1 MAVNDA
7 STAELH
13 CKPSTLLLLDR
24 YVNVT
29 LKKQILPNSLPR
41 FPLVTPGQLWKFP
54 KSPVSI
60 FSTKIAE
67 LSTDHPVMPQW
78 IGSLSSQNGNS
89 LAGVFM
95 INGEP
100 WVFEK
105 NARGQPAAPFQRAPA
120 VVNIPWK
127 ELESIR
133 QSLQTREP
141 FTATIMGSTL
151 EIVWSNGVRIT
162 ANVPHCDT
170 YGYFSGE
177 GGWRTQ

>member
-1 MAVNDA
+1 
-7 STAELH
+7 
-13 CKPSTLLLLDR
+13 
-24 YVNVT
+24 
-29 LKKQILPNSLPR
+29 
-41 FPLVTPGQLWKFP
+41 
-54 KSPVSI
+54 
-60 FSTKIAE
+60 
-67 LSTDHPVMPQW
+67 MPQW
-78 IGSLSSQNGNS
+78 IGSLTSQNGNS
-89 LAGVFM
+89 LAGVFV

-105 NARGQPAAPFQRAPA
+105 NARGQPAASFQRAPA

-127 ELESIR
+127 ELGSIR
-133 QSLQTREP
+133 QSLQSCEP
-141 FTATIMGSTL
+141 FTATIMGSTM

>member
-1 MAVNDA
+1 MHPRSSYSVHK
-7 STAELH
+7 SSPTPFPILEPLPYSLFVTALEV
-13 CKPSTLLLLDR
+13 P
-24 YVNVT
+24 
-29 LKKQILPNSLPR
+29 Q
-41 FPLVTPGQLWKFP
+41 
-54 KSPVSI
+54 SPVS
-60 FSTKIAE
+60 STSRNITE
-67 LSTDHPVMPQW
+67 LHTDHAVMPQW
-78 IGSLSSQNGNS
+78 MGSLTSQNGNS

-105 NARGQPAAPFQRAPA
+105 NARGQPAVAFQRAPA

-141 FTATIMGSTL
+141 FTATIMGSTM
-151 EIVWSNGVRIT
+151 EITWSNGVRIT

>member
-1 MAVNDA
+1 VNEAPAAWLHGKSFIFA
-7 STAELH
+7 SSKQTRKCHTKEANPPQLLSPLP
-13 CKPSTLLLLDR
+13 PSHSSQDS
-24 YVNVT
+24 
-29 LKKQILPNSLPR
+29 LKVQRIADLPTN
-41 FPLVTPGQLWKFP
+41 
-54 KSPVSI
+54 
-60 FSTKIAE
+60 
-67 LSTDHPVMPQW
+67 HPVMPQW
-78 IGSLSSQNGNS
+78 IGSLTSQNGNS

-105 NARGQPAAPFQRAPA
+105 NARGQPAAPFQQAPA

-127 ELESIR
+127 ELDSIR
-133 QSLQTREP
+133 QSLQSCEP
-141 FTATIMGSTL
+141 FTATIMGSTM

>member
-1 MAVNDA
+1 M
-7 STAELH
+7 SHKRSQSSPT
-13 CKPSTLLLLDR
+13 S
-24 YVNVT
+24 
-29 LKKQILPNSLPR
+29 
-41 FPLVTPGQLWKFP
+41 FPTSSFSQLSRLP
-54 KSPVSI
+54 KSP
-60 FSTKIAE
+60 
-67 LSTDHPVMPQW
+67 
-78 IGSLSSQNGNS
+78 NGNS

-127 ELESIR
+127 ELDSIR
-133 QSLQTREP
+133 QSLQSCEP
-141 FTATIMGSTL
+141 FTATIMGSTM

>member
-1 MAVNDA
+1 
-7 STAELH
+7 
-13 CKPSTLLLLDR
+13 
-24 YVNVT
+24 
-29 LKKQILPNSLPR
+29 
-41 FPLVTPGQLWKFP
+41 
-54 KSPVSI
+54 
-60 FSTKIAE
+60 
-67 LSTDHPVMPQW
+67 MPQW
-78 IGSLSSQNGNS
+78 IGSLTSQNGNS

-133 QSLQTREP
+133 QSLQSCEP
-141 FTATIMGSTL
+141 FTATIMGSTM

-177 GGWRTQ
+177 GGWRTQWRRVLIGLGWWTTRAFCTLILRFWDYLYGKDSLSLDSVGWAILFLLNYFSFLYI

>member
-1 MAVNDA
+1 
-7 STAELH
+7 
-13 CKPSTLLLLDR
+13 
-24 YVNVT
+24 
-29 LKKQILPNSLPR
+29 
-41 FPLVTPGQLWKFP
+41 
-54 KSPVSI
+54 
-60 FSTKIAE
+60 
-67 LSTDHPVMPQW
+67 MPQW
-78 IGSLSSQNGNS
+78 MGSLTSQNGNS

-105 NARGQPAAPFQRAPA
+105 NARGQPAVPFQRAPA

-133 QSLQTREP
+133 QSLQSREP
-141 FTATIMGSTL
+141 FTATIMGSTM
-151 EIVWSNGVRIT
+151 EIIWSNGVRIT

>member
-1 MAVNDA
+1 MCHKRSKSSLAPFLTPFLV
-7 STAELH
+7 S
-13 CKPSTLLLLDR
+13 PFS
-24 YVNVT
+24 
-29 LKKQILPNSLPR
+29 QLPR
-41 FPLVTPGQLWKFP
+41 FPKASKYLSW
-54 KSPVSI
+54 
-60 FSTKIAE
+60 KIAE
-67 LSTDHPVMPQW
+67 LPADYPVMTQW
-78 IGSLSSQNGNS
+78 IGSLTSQNGDS

-105 NARGQPAAPFQRAPA
+105 NARGQPAVPFQRAPA

-133 QSLQTREP
+133 QSLQSREP
-141 FTATIMGSTL
+141 FTATIMGSTM

>member
-1 MAVNDA
+1 M
-7 STAELH
+7 SHKRSKSSPTSFPTSSFSQL
-13 CKPSTLLLLDR
+13 S
-24 YVNVT
+24 
-29 LKKQILPNSLPR
+29 R
-41 FPLVTPGQLWKFP
+41 FPKNP
-54 KSPVSI
+54 
-60 FSTKIAE
+60 IAD
-67 LSTDHPVMPQW
+67 LPTDRLVMPQW
-78 IGSLSSQNGNS
+78 IGSLTSQNGNS

-127 ELESIR
+127 ELDSIR
-133 QSLQTREP
+133 QSLQSCEP
-141 FTATIMGSTL
+141 FTATIMGSTM

>member
-1 MAVNDA
+1 MCHKRSKSSLAPFLTPFLV
-7 STAELH
+7 S
-13 CKPSTLLLLDR
+13 PFS
-24 YVNVT
+24 
-29 LKKQILPNSLPR
+29 QLP
-41 FPLVTPGQLWKFP
+41 KFP
-54 KSPVSI
+54 K
-60 FSTKIAE
+60 A
-67 LSTDHPVMPQW
+67 VMTQW
-78 IGSLSSQNGNS
+78 IGSLTSQNGDS

-105 NARGQPAAPFQRAPA
+105 NARGQPAVPFQRAPA

-133 QSLQTREP
+133 QSLQSREP
-141 FTATIMGSTL
+141 FTATIMGSTM

>member
-1 MAVNDA
+1 MHPRSSYSVHK
-7 STAELH
+7 SSPTPFPILEPLPYSLFVTALEV
-13 CKPSTLLLLDR
+13 P
-24 YVNVT
+24 
-29 LKKQILPNSLPR
+29 Q
-41 FPLVTPGQLWKFP
+41 
-54 KSPVSI
+54 SPVS
-60 FSTKIAE
+60 STSRNITE
-67 LSTDHPVMPQW
+67 LHTDHAVMPQW
-78 IGSLSSQNGNS
+78 MGSLTSQNGNS

-105 NARGQPAAPFQRAPA
+105 NARGQPAVAFQRAPA

-133 QSLQTREP
+133 QSLQSREP
-141 FTATIMGSTL
+141 FTATIMGSTM
-151 EIVWSNGVRIT
+151 EITWSNGVRIT

-177 GGWRTQ
+177 GGWRTQWSRVLIERSCWLWH

>member
-1 MAVNDA
+1 
-7 STAELH
+7 
-13 CKPSTLLLLDR
+13 
-24 YVNVT
+24 
-29 LKKQILPNSLPR
+29 
-41 FPLVTPGQLWKFP
+41 
-54 KSPVSI
+54 
-60 FSTKIAE
+60 
-67 LSTDHPVMPQW
+67 MPQW
-78 IGSLSSQNGNS
+78 IGSLTSQNDNS

-105 NARGQPAAPFQRAPA
+105 NARGQPATSFQRAPA

-133 QSLQTREP
+133 QSLQSREP

-151 EIVWSNGVRIT
+151 EILWSNGVRIT
-162 ANVPHCDT
+162 ANVPHCDK

>member
-1 MAVNDA
+1 MVGYAITKAGVNYISAV
-7 STAELH
+7 ELLR
-13 CKPSTLLLLDR
+13 TQ
-24 YVNVT
+24 
-29 LKKQILPNSLPR
+29 QILPNALPTLPLSLLSR
-41 FPLVTPGQLWKFP
+41 SLKN
-54 KSPVSI
+54 PVSTTSRKATE
-60 FSTKIAE
+60 FCADYT
-67 LSTDHPVMPQW
+67 VMPQW
-78 IGSLSSQNGNS
+78 MGSLTNQNGNS

-127 ELESIR
+127 ELERIR
-133 QSLQTREP
+133 QSLQSREP
-141 FTATIMGSTL
+141 FTATIMGSTM
-151 EIVWSNGVRIT
+151 EIIWSNGVRIT

>member
-1 MAVNDA
+1 
-7 STAELH
+7 
-13 CKPSTLLLLDR
+13 
-24 YVNVT
+24 
-29 LKKQILPNSLPR
+29 
-41 FPLVTPGQLWKFP
+41 
-54 KSPVSI
+54 
-60 FSTKIAE
+60 
-67 LSTDHPVMPQW
+67 MPQW
-78 IGSLSSQNGNS
+78 IGSLTSQNGNS

-127 ELESIR
+127 ELDSIR
-133 QSLQTREP
+133 QSLQSCEP
-141 FTATIMGSTL
+141 FTATIMGSTM

-177 GGWRTQ
+177 GGWRTQWSWMLIGLSWWTTRAFCTLILRFRDYLYVERPHLHGFHRLSNFISTRPLFILIYLICW

>member
-1 MAVNDA
+1 
-7 STAELH
+7 
-13 CKPSTLLLLDR
+13 
-24 YVNVT
+24 
-29 LKKQILPNSLPR
+29 
-41 FPLVTPGQLWKFP
+41 
-54 KSPVSI
+54 
-60 FSTKIAE
+60 
-67 LSTDHPVMPQW
+67 
-78 IGSLSSQNGNS
+78 
-89 LAGVFM
+89 M

-105 NARGQPAAPFQRAPA
+105 HARGEPAAPFQRAPA

-127 ELESIR
+127 ELDSIR
-133 QSLQTREP
+133 QSLQSCEP
-141 FTATIMGSTL
+141 FTATIMGSTM

>member
-1 MAVNDA
+1 
-7 STAELH
+7 
-13 CKPSTLLLLDR
+13 
-24 YVNVT
+24 
-29 LKKQILPNSLPR
+29 
-41 FPLVTPGQLWKFP
+41 
-54 KSPVSI
+54 
-60 FSTKIAE
+60 
-67 LSTDHPVMPQW
+67 MPQW
-78 IGSLSSQNGNS
+78 IGSLTSQNGNS

-133 QSLQTREP
+133 QSLQSCEP
-141 FTATIMGSTL
+141 FTATIMGSTM

-177 GGWRTQ
+177 GGWRTQWSWVLIGLSWWTTRGILHSDIAVSGLSIWEISPLLGFHRLSSFLSTRPLVILIYLICW

>member
-1 MAVNDA
+1 M
-7 STAELH
+7 SHKRSKSSPTSFPTSSFSQL
-13 CKPSTLLLLDR
+13 S
-24 YVNVT
+24 
-29 LKKQILPNSLPR
+29 R
-41 FPLVTPGQLWKFP
+41 FPKNP
-54 KSPVSI
+54 
-60 FSTKIAE
+60 
-67 LSTDHPVMPQW
+67 MPQW
-78 IGSLSSQNGNS
+78 IGSLTSQNGNS

-105 NARGQPAAPFQRAPA
+105 NSRGQPAAPFQRAPA

-127 ELESIR
+127 ELDSIR
-133 QSLQTREP
+133 QSLQSCEP
-141 FTATIMGSTL
+141 FTATIMGSTM